1 MKYKK
6 LTLENGLRVILAPMT
21 ETGTATVL
29 VMTGVGSRFETRKE
43 NGIAHFLEHMMF
55 KGTEKR
61 PTALDISREL
71 DSIGA
76 EYNAFTSKEWTGYY
90 AKVEAHHWETALDVV
105 SDMFLNAKIDQEE
118 IDRERGTII
127 QEINMYE
134 DMPARKVV
142 DVWEEHLYGD
152 TPLGWDI
159 TGPKENIRAFTRKDF
174 VKYMERGYVGG
185 NVVVGIAG
193 NIDPKKVM
201 TEVRARFGIVK
212 AGVRPE
218 YRKASDRQSEPSVFI
233 HKKKTDQTNF
243 LLGVRAYDMYHPDR
257 FALGILSVIL
267 GGGMSS
273 RLFIEVR
280 ERRGLAYR
288 VRTEGESFHDAGY
301 LATQCGVE
309 HENLEKA
316 IVVIL
321 DEYRKIATEK
331 VGKDELRKAKEYI
344 KGGLAM
350 GLEGSDEVVEY
361 LVSQEILKSEI
372 VLPKDKV
379 RAIERVTADDVLR
392 VAQDIF
398 RNDRLNLAIV
408 GPQDAKKKAKLEKM
422 LDLKIG
428 DR

>member
-6 LTLENGLRVILAPMT
+6 FTLGNGLRVILAPMT
-21 ETGTATVL
+21 ETGTVTVL
-29 VMTGVGSRFETRKE
+29 VMTGVGSRFESRKE

-61 PTALDISREL
+61 PTTLDISREL

-76 EYNAFTSKEWTGYY
+76 DYNAFTGKEYTGYY

-105 SDMFLNAKIDQEE
+105 SDMFLNAKIDQDE
-118 IDRERGTII
+118 IERERGTII

-134 DMPARKVV
+134 DMPARKVAEI
-142 DVWEEHLYGD
+142 WEEHLYGD
-152 TPLGWDI
+152 TPLGWDVA
-159 TGPKENIRAFTRKDF
+159 GPKENIKAFNRRDF

-193 NIDPKKVM
+193 NIDPKVLKR
-201 TEVRARFGIVK
+201 EVEKRFEVVH

-218 YRKASDRQSEPSVFI
+218 FKKVSDKQSEPGVRI
-233 HKKKTDQTNF
+233 HKKKTDQTHF
-243 LLGVRAYDMYHPDR
+243 LLGVRGYDMYHPDR

-288 VRTEGESFHDAGY
+288 VRTETESFHDAGY

-309 HENLEKA
+309 QEKP
-316 IVVIL
+316 L
-321 DEYRKIATEK
+321 F
-331 VGKDELRKAKEYI
+331 
-344 KGGLAM
+344 
-350 GLEGSDEVVEY
+350 S
-361 LVSQEILKSEI
+361 
-372 VLPKDKV
+372 
-379 RAIERVTADDVLR
+379 
-392 VAQDIF
+392 
-398 RNDRLNLAIV
+398 
-408 GPQDAKKKAKLEKM
+408 
-422 LDLKIG
+422 
-428 DR
+428 

>member
-105 SDMFLNAKIDQEE
+105 SDMFLNAKLDQDE

-134 DMPARKVV
+134 DMPMRKVAEL
-142 DVWEEHLYGD
+142 WEAHLYGD

-159 TGPKENIRAFTRKDF
+159 AGPKENIRAFKRKDF

-193 NIDPKKVM
+193 NIDPKKV
-201 TEVRARFGIVK
+201 TAEVKKRFGVVK
-212 AGVRPE
+212 PGVRPE
-218 YRKASDRQSEPSVFI
+218 FRKASDRQSAPGVFI
-233 HKKKTDQTNF
+233 HKKKTDQTHF
-243 LLGVRAYDMYHPDR
+243 LLGVRGYDMYHPDR

-288 VRTEGESFHDAGY
+288 VRTETEAFHDAGY
-301 LATQCGVE
+301 IATQCGVE

-316 IVVIL
+316 IAVIL
-321 DEYRKIATEK
+321 DEYKKIATER

-379 RAIERVTADDVLR
+379 RAIEKVTADDVLR

-422 LDLKIG
+422 LDLGIQK
-428 DR
+428 